1 MINVKEGEF
10 EMNNRDSFESILVLA
25 AIAVALSLLVIWFFI
40 IPGLISLEGIIYF
53 FGFIIS
59 VLVIAIIVIYINA
72 VKSPEDWK

>member
-1 MINVKEGEF
+1 VINVKEGEF